1 MAAVKIM
8 EDDSALAARPCEAI
22 MKSHNQI
29 IQCTVGD
36 GACGLDLMCM
46 MLGLEQHEAVSN
58 NLRIELRDYLMLHA
72 HDPWMW
78 TLKRWKSQ
86 CETNG
91 RIWLLTHHK
100 RKIVT
105 RPMPSRSRQ
114 ISCSLQTLVAPSPH

>member
-1 MAAVKIM
+1 MCRHFMAAVEIM
-8 EDDSALAARPCEAI
+8 EDDSALAASPFEAF
-22 MKSHNQI
+22 MKRHNRI
-29 IQCTVGD
+29 IQGTVGAGD
-36 GACGLDLMCM
+36 CGLDLMCM
-46 MLGLEQHEAVSN
+46 MLGLHQNEAVRN
-58 NLRIELRDYLMLHA
+58 KLRIELRDYLMLHA

-91 RIWLLTHHK
+91 RIWPLTQHK

-114 ISCSLQTLVAPSPH
+114 ITCNL